1 MDWEWYESCFII
13 FFLNSEKDFDT
24 FWKYRC
30 KLLSLFLIFSNIR
43 TIDLHGVS
51 LMVRVSALLQ
61 RSARVTRAR
70 METKGPAEDVSRTKI
85 TDWTEVEAERCSR
98 RNRDTPLWR
107 RHRCREL
114 ADFSFTLIVHAY
126 ETKRKKREH
135 PGVENTETQIKK
147 KLARKWRFRSDE
159 KWLGSRTSSR
169 VAVRE
174 KQERAAYKVALIQKF
189 L

>member
-1 MDWEWYESCFII
+1 MI
-13 FFLNSEKDFDT
+13 
-24 FWKYRC
+24 
-30 KLLSLFLIFSNIR
+30 KLLSLFLISSNIR

-147 KLARKWRFRSDE
+147 NWRGNEDSEAMKSDSSRELLRESRFVKNRNGRRIKWR
-159 KWLGSRTSSR
+159 
-169 VAVRE
+169 
-174 KQERAAYKVALIQKF
+174 
-189 L
+189 

>member
-1 MDWEWYESCFII
+1 MI
-13 FFLNSEKDFDT
+13 
-24 FWKYRC
+24 
-30 KLLSLFLIFSNIR
+30 KLLSLFLISSNIR

-126 ETKRKKREH
+126 EAKRKK
-135 PGVENTETQIKK
+135 ENIQGWRTRRHKSKK
-147 KLARKWRFRSDE
+147 TGAEMKIQKRWKV
-159 KWLGSRTSSR
+159 TR
-169 VAVRE
+169 VANFFASRGSWKTGTGSV
-174 KQERAAYKVALIQKF
+174 
-189 L
+189 

>member
-1 MDWEWYESCFII
+1 MI
-13 FFLNSEKDFDT
+13 
-24 FWKYRC
+24 
-30 KLLSLFLIFSNIR
+30 KLLSLFLISSNIR

-126 ETKRKKREH
+126 EAKRKKENIQGWRTRRHKSKKNWRGNEDSEAMKSDSGRELLRESRFVKNRN
-135 PGVENTETQIKK
+135 GRRI
-147 KLARKWRFRSDE
+147 KWR
-159 KWLGSRTSSR
+159 
-169 VAVRE
+169 
-174 KQERAAYKVALIQKF
+174 
-189 L
+189 